1 MNTFEKLLK
10 LDAGKLN
17 EKQTK
22 EIPSKRLTFLFEEDA
37 TVKIRALSSR
47 DIEYVNEYMTDA
59 DGNIN
64 QRRLIDGNALICS
77 MGIIEPPIQNE
88 ELITHFGAKDAK
100 DLCEKLFEMEMA
112 TIATEVMELSGIGAS
127 ENDVKN

>member
-10 LDAGKLN
+10 LDAGKLK

-22 EIPSKRLTFLFEEDA
+22 EIPSKRLTFLFGEDA
-37 TVKIRALSSR
+37 TVTISALSSR

-59 DGNIN
+59 NGNIN

-77 MGIIEPPIQNE
+77 MKAII
-88 ELITHFGAKDAK
+88 L
-100 DLCEKLFEMEMA
+100 
-112 TIATEVMELSGIGAS
+112 
-127 ENDVKN
+127 

>member
-59 DGNIN
+59 NGNIN

-77 MGIIEPPIQNE
+77 MGIIEPPVQNE

-112 TIATEVMELSGIGAS
+112 TIAGQIMEISGAS
-127 ENDVKN
+127 VDTEEIKN